1 MSSTNSVIRRS
12 ERYVNNFT
20 WKVSFENFHFFTGSK
35 EDRLYSEWGDWED
48 CSVTCG
54 GGTHKRVRTC
64 TDPSLGGSV
73 CVEDAKE
80 ETKSCNDFECP
91 DSKYYYF
98 IINIELKFLRF

>member
-1 MSSTNSVIRRS
+1 M
-12 ERYVNNFT
+12 ELG
-20 WKVSFENFHFFTGSK
+20 WKIHIKFCLLKKLHFFTGAK

-91 DSKYYYF
+91 DSKYILFHYGYRVF
-98 IINIELKFLRF
+98 CSRL